1 MKLSFVSI
9 FNLLLLIQ
17 ISFSSSSDCESTTP
31 SEPSDCTNIERD
43 DKNYCCYVSYN
54 SIKQCKNIKIEY
66 SGEQVQS
73 GIEEF
78 KQSLTNPQNFE
89 YVCETEVDK
98 CQKVINP
105 AEKLACTGRPIVK
118 GYSCCFV
125 EYKGDKTE
133 RSCYP
138 FHDGKDTDAIDLLA
152 EELKTKNNW
161 TEEPSILCLSSYQ
174 SFSIL
179 SVLILI
185 GMLI

>member
-1 MKLSFVSI
+1 MKLSFFSI

-17 ISFSSSSDCESTTP
+17 ISFSNSSGCESTAP
-31 SEPSDCTNIERD
+31 SEPSDCTKIEGD
-43 DKNYCCYVSYN
+43 DKNYCCYVKYN
-54 SIKQCKNIKIEY
+54 STKRCKETKIE
-66 SGEQVQS
+66 EVQS
-73 GIEEF
+73 RFDAF
-78 KQSLTNPQNFE
+78 KQEIGNPSDFE
-89 YVCETEVDK
+89 FECGTDVEK

-105 AEKLACTGRPIVK
+105 VEKLACTGRPIEK

-138 FHDGKDTDAIDLLA
+138 FHDGKNIEAIDLLA

-161 TEEPSILCLSSYQ
+161 TEEPSIQCLSSYRT
-174 SFSIL
+174 FSIL

-185 GMLI
+185 CMLI